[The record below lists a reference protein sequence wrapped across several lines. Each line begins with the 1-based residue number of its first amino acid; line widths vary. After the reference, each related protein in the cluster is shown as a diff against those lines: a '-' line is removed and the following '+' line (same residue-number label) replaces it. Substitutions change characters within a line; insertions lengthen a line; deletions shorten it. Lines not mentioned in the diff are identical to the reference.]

1 MDDPISENSV
11 PQDQGS
17 SPIEVTTAR
26 AVVLPAEVVER
37 DEKSVNVL
45 RPKVEMYRSM
55 TQEDKELSAAGY
67 EHLETKAGTPAS
79 GSNVDIQEHR
89 LSFSKIAET
98 LNTSIDTKDAANS
111 YGLTTAEAQARLQ
124 RDGPNVLTPPQKK
137 SALRK
142 FLDRLFTMFNI
153 LLMIAGVLEYVLL
166 GIDFKANFQNTYLG
180 GILIAVA
187 FINASIDF
195 YQIQKSEAILASFL
209 AMIPPSCR
217 VVREGT
223 ISNIAA
229 ADLVKGDVVLLRTGD
244 KTPADLLLFSAAD
257 LKVDNS
263 SLTGES
269 EPQERFPLP
278 EGSKLRPPEAENL
291 VFNSTLVVNGE
302 AWGIV
307 VRTGDNTFIGQY
319 SHNLPQTDANV
330 ISGQIASLTGG
341 ENGNESPLAHEIA
354 RFVMIVSCIA
364 ILFAVV
370 FFVVGI
376 ATVYKGQAARTVTF
390 AVSVLVAFVPEG
402 LPSVVTLLLSI
413 AAKRMAKQNVL
424 VKDLQGVET
433 LGL

>member
-1 MDDPISENSV
+1 MDNPVSKDPM
-11 PQDQGS
+11 PQDQVS
-17 SPIEVTTAR
+17 SPIEVTPAR

-45 RPKVEMYRSM
+45 RQKGVEMYRSM

-67 EHLETKAGTPAS
+67 EHLESHKTGTPAS
-79 GSNVDIQEHR
+79 DSNVDIQEHR
-89 LSFSKIAET
+89 LSFSKIADT
-98 LNTSIDTKDAANS
+98 LNTSIDTKDAGNS

-217 VVREGT
+217 VIREGT

-229 ADLVKGDVVLLRTGD
+229 ADLVKGDVVLL
-244 KTPADLLLFSAAD
+244 
-257 LKVDNS
+257 
-263 SLTGES
+263 
-269 EPQERFPLP
+269 
-278 EGSKLRPPEAENL
+278 
-291 VFNSTLVVNGE
+291 
-302 AWGIV
+302 
-307 VRTGDNTFIGQY
+307 VR
-319 SHNLPQTDANV
+319 
-330 ISGQIASLTGG
+330 
-341 ENGNESPLAHEIA
+341 E
-354 RFVMIVSCIA
+354 
-364 ILFAVV
+364 
-370 FFVVGI
+370 
-376 ATVYKGQAARTVTF
+376 
-390 AVSVLVAFVPEG
+390 
-402 LPSVVTLLLSI
+402 
-413 AAKRMAKQNVL
+413 
-424 VKDLQGVET
+424 
-433 LGL
+433 